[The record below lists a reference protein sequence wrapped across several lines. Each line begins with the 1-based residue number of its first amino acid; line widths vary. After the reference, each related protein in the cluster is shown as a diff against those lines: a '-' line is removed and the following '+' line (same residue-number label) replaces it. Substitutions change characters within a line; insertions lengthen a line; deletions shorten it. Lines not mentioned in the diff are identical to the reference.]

1 MKNFM
6 LTITLLCVFITGCT
20 PVVEPE
26 KKYNK
31 EVQET
36 TTSPDTEVENQQ
48 FSVGNKEVIA
58 TKLNVPWSITKS
70 GDTFFI
76 TERTG
81 KIVKIDSFG
90 MTRENIQLDK
100 PLLIYGEGGLLGME
114 LHPDFQENGLAFAY
128 HTYGTEEKVKN
139 RIVTLKYD
147 GTEWKETGVLLEDI
161 DGAIYHN
168 GGRLKIG
175 PDNKLYA
182 TVGDA
187 NKPESAQNKELLTGS
202 ILRMNL
208 EGTVPEDNPFPGS
221 YVYSYGHRN
230 LQGLAWDKE
239 TSEMYASEHG
249 PSAFDEINIIKKGK
263 NYGWPT
269 YTGDDHAGGVE
280 APLFHSGT
288 QTWAPS
294 GIVVDNGL
302 LYAASLRGEMVR
314 AFDISSKQQSIL
326 WKDNGR
332 IRDMWKEG
340 DSIYFITNNTDGR
353 GNPVPEDDQLIKL
366 ELTVE

>member
-1 MKNFM
+1 M
-6 LTITLLCVFITGCT
+6 
-20 PVVEPE
+20 VEPE
-26 KKYNK
+26 NQNNN

-36 TTSPDTEVENQQ
+36 TTSPDTNTEVENQQ
-48 FSVGNKEVIA
+48 FSVKNKEAIA
-58 TKLNVPWSITKS
+58 TKLNVPWSITKT
-70 GDTFFI
+70 GDTFYI

-81 KIVKIDSFG
+81 KIVKIDKDG
-90 MTRENIQLDK
+90 MIREDVKLEK
-100 PLLIYGEGGLLGME
+100 PLLVYGEGGLLGLE
-114 LHPDFQENGLAFAY
+114 LHPDFKENGIAFAY

-147 GTEWKETGVLLEDI
+147 GTEWKEIGVLLEDI

-168 GGRLKIG
+168 GGRVKIG
-175 PDNKLYA
+175 PDEKLYV

-187 NKPESAQNKELLTGS
+187 NAPESAQDRELLTSS

-208 EGTVPEDNPFPGS
+208 DGTVPEDNPFPGS

-230 LQGLAWDKE
+230 PQGLGWDKE
-239 TSEMYASEHG
+239 TGEMYASEHG
-249 PSAFDEINIIKKGK
+249 PSAFDEINLIKKGK

-269 YTGDDHAGGVE
+269 YTGDDHAEEVE

-288 QTWAPS
+288 DTWAPS
-294 GIVVDNGL
+294 GIVVENGI

-314 AFDISSKQQSIL
+314 AFEIGSKQQFVL

-332 IRDMWKEG
+332 IRDVWKEG

-353 GNPVPEDDQLIKL
+353 GNPVPDDDQLIKL
-366 ELTVE
+366 ELSVD

>member
-1 MKNFM
+1 MKKFM
-6 LTITLLCVFITGCT
+6 LTFALLCLFLAGCT
-20 PVVEPE
+20 SGMELE
-26 KKYNK
+26 NESNK
-31 EVQET
+31 EVLET
-36 TTSPDTEVENQQ
+36 NTSPDKDVKDEQ
-48 FSVGNKEVIA
+48 FSITNKEVMA

-70 GDTFFI
+70 EDTFYI

-81 KIVKIDSFG
+81 KIVKIDKEG
-90 MTRENIQLDK
+90 MKREDIQLDK
-100 PLLIYGEGGLLGME
+100 PLLVYGEGGLLGME

-168 GGRLKIG
+168 GGRVKIG
-175 PDNKLYA
+175 PDDKLYVTA
-182 TVGDA
+182 GDA
-187 NKPESAQNKELLTGS
+187 NEPESAQNKELLTGS

-208 EGTVPEDNPFPGS
+208 DGTVPEDNPFPGS

-230 LQGLAWDKE
+230 PQGLAWDKE
-239 TSEMYASEHG
+239 TGEMYESEHG
-249 PSAFDEINIIKKGK
+249 PSAFDEINIIKEGK

-269 YTGDDHAGGVE
+269 YTGDEHAEGVE

-288 QTWAPS
+288 DTWAPS
-294 GIVVDNGL
+294 GIVVENGI
-302 LYAASLRGEMVR
+302 LYTASLRGEMVR
-314 AFDISSKQQSIL
+314 AFDINSKQQSIL

-332 IRDMWKEG
+332 IRDVWKEG

-366 ELTVE
+366 DLSVD

>member
-1 MKNFM
+1 M
-6 LTITLLCVFITGCT
+6 
-20 PVVEPE
+20 VEPE
-26 KKYNK
+26 NESNK
-31 EVQET
+31 VQET
-36 TTSPDTEVENQQ
+36 TTSPEKDVKNQQ
-48 FSVGNKEVIA
+48 FSVDNKDVIA

-81 KIVKIDSFG
+81 KIVKIDREG
-90 MTRENIQLDK
+90 MIREDIQLEK

-128 HTYGTEEKVKN
+128 HTYGTEDKVKN
-139 RIVTLKYD
+139 RIVTLSYD
-147 GTEWKETGVLLEDI
+147 GTGWKETGVLLENI

-168 GGRLKIG
+168 GGRVKIG
-175 PDNKLYA
+175 PDKKLYV

-187 NKPESAQNKELLTGS
+187 NKPDSAQNKELLTGS

-208 EGTVPEDNPFPGS
+208 DGTIPDDNPFPDS
-221 YVYSYGHRN
+221 YIYSYGHRN
-230 LQGLAWDKE
+230 PQGIAWD
-239 TSEMYASEHG
+239 TATGEMYASEHG
-249 PSAFDEINIIKKGK
+249 PSAFDEINLIKKGK
-263 NYGWPT
+263 NYGWPI
-269 YTGDDHAGGVE
+269 YTGDEDSEKVE

-288 QTWAPS
+288 DTWAPS
-294 GIVVDNGL
+294 GIVIKNGII
-302 LYAASLRGEMVR
+302 YSASLRGEMVR

-332 IRDMWKEG
+332 IRDVWKEE

-353 GNPVPEDDQLIKL
+353 GNPVPDDDQLIKL
-366 ELTVE
+366 ELSVD

>member
-1 MKNFM
+1 MKKFM
-6 LTITLLCVFITGCT
+6 LNIALLCLFLAGCT
-20 PVVEPE
+20 SGVEPE
-26 KKYNK
+26 NESNK
-31 EVQET
+31 EVLET
-36 TTSPDTEVENQQ
+36 NTSPDKDVKDEQ
-48 FSVGNKEVIA
+48 FSITNKEVMA
-58 TKLNVPWSITKS
+58 TKLNVPWSINKS
-70 GDTFFI
+70 EDTFYI

-81 KIVKIDSFG
+81 KIVKIDKEG
-90 MTRENIQLDK
+90 MKREDIQLEK
-100 PLLIYGEGGLLGME
+100 PLLVYGEGGLLGME

-168 GGRLKIG
+168 GGRVKIG
-175 PDNKLYA
+175 PDDKLYVTA
-182 TVGDA
+182 GDA
-187 NKPESAQNKELLTGS
+187 NEPESAQNKELLTGS

-208 EGTVPEDNPFPGS
+208 DGTVPEDNPFAGS

-230 LQGLAWDKE
+230 PQGLAWDKE
-239 TSEMYASEHG
+239 TGEMYASEHG

-269 YTGDDHAGGVE
+269 YTGDDHADGVE
-280 APLFHSGT
+280 APLFHSGKD
-288 QTWAPS
+288 TWAPS
-294 GIVVDNGL
+294 GIVVENGI

-332 IRDMWKEG
+332 IRDVWKEG

-366 ELTVE
+366 DLSVD

>member
-1 MKNFM
+1 MKKFM
-6 LTITLLCVFITGCT
+6 LTIALLCLFLAGCT
-20 PVVEPE
+20 SGVEPE
-26 KKYNK
+26 NESNK
-31 EVQET
+31 EVLET
-36 TTSPDTEVENQQ
+36 NTSPDKDVKDEL
-48 FSVGNKEVIA
+48 FSITNKEVMA
-58 TKLNVPWSITKS
+58 TKLNVPWSISKS
-70 GDTFFI
+70 EDTFFI

-81 KIVKIDSFG
+81 KIVKIDKEG
-90 MTRENIQLDK
+90 MKREDIQLDK
-100 PLLIYGEGGLLGME
+100 PLLVYGEGGLLGME

-168 GGRLKIG
+168 GGRVKIG
-175 PDNKLYA
+175 PDDKLYVTA
-182 TVGDA
+182 GDA
-187 NKPESAQNKELLTGS
+187 NDPESAQNKELLTGS

-208 EGTVPEDNPFPGS
+208 DGTVPEDNPFPGS

-230 LQGLAWDKE
+230 PQGLAWDKE
-239 TSEMYASEHG
+239 TGEMYASEHG

-269 YTGDDHAGGVE
+269 YTGDEHAEGVE

-288 QTWAPS
+288 DTWAPS
-294 GIVVDNGL
+294 GIVVENGI

-314 AFDISSKQQSIL
+314 AFDINFKQQSIL

-332 IRDMWKEG
+332 IRDVWKEG

-366 ELTVE
+366 ELSVD